1 VSSPGPLIRRS
12 AVAIGIALLAV
23 QVGLVAYEHLG
34 PTRYFA
40 WAPNDYVVQY
50 RLTATVDGHH
60 LSPAGVRSRYHLA
73 PHGIWYFPAQH
84 LVDDVQQYERTYGS
98 RDRVRV
104 TLTYRLNGHAQ
115 QTWRW
120 SHA

>member
-1 VSSPGPLIRRS
+1 VSSPGRLIRRA
-12 AVAIGIALLAV
+12 AVAIGTAVLAV

-40 WAPNDYVVQY
+40 WAPNDSVVQY
-50 RLTATVDGHH
+50 RLTATVDGHR
-60 LSPAGVRSRYHLA
+60 LSAAGVRGRYHLA

-115 QTWRW
+115 QAWRW
-120 SHA
+120 SHG

>member
-1 VSSPGPLIRRS
+1 VSSPGRLIRRA
-12 AVAIGIALLAV
+12 AVAIGIAVLAM
-23 QVGLVAYEHLG
+23 QVGMVAYEHLG

-50 RLTATVDGHH
+50 RLTATVDGHR
-60 LSPAGVRSRYHLA
+60 LSAAGVRGRYRVA

-98 RDRVRV
+98 HDRVRV
-104 TLTYRLNGHAQ
+104 TLTYRLNGHAR

-120 SHA
+120 SHG

>member
-1 VSSPGPLIRRS
+1 MSSPRRPIRRA
-12 AVAIGIALLAV
+12 AVAIGIAVLAV

-50 RLTATVDGHH
+50 RLTATVDGHR
-60 LSPAGVRSRYHLA
+60 LSAAGVRGRYHLA
-73 PHGIWYFPAQH
+73 PHGVWYFPAQH

-104 TLTYRLNGHAQ
+104 TLTYRLNGHARR
-115 QTWRW
+115 TWRW
-120 SHA
+120 SHG

>member
-1 VSSPGPLIRRS
+1 VSSPGRVIRRA
-12 AVAIGIALLAV
+12 AVAIGIAVLAV

-50 RLTATVDGHH
+50 RLTATVDGHR
-60 LSPAGVRSRYHLA
+60 LSDAGVRSRYHLA

-84 LVDDVQQYERTYGS
+84 LVDDVQQYERTYGA

-104 TLTYRLNGHAQ
+104 TLTYRLNGHAE

-120 SHA
+120 SHG

>member
-1 VSSPGPLIRRS
+1 VSSPGRLIRRA
-12 AVAIGIALLAV
+12 AVAIGIAVLAV

-50 RLTATVDGHH
+50 RLTATVDGHR
-60 LSPAGVRSRYHLA
+60 LSAAGVRGRYHLT

-84 LVDDVQQYERTYGS
+84 LVDDVQQYERTYGA

-104 TLTYRLNGHAQ
+104 TLTYRLNGHAPR
-115 QTWRW
+115 TWRW
-120 SHA
+120 SHG